1 MGGGSE
7 DSEQN
12 CLSLNLISNIM
23 YSSNF
28 KAVVDYIDDLIDIPG
43 YRSCCYAW
51 MDEGDG
57 VVLVSG
63 GDPVL
68 DIKKWW
74 LRLYLDIEGIK
85 VDVEDGCLIN
95 RSDMEFFRNCYNE
108 IDVIKDLYY
117 KAV

>member
-1 MGGGSE
+1 
-7 DSEQN
+7 
-12 CLSLNLISNIM
+12 M

-28 KAVVDYIDDLIDIPG
+28 KAVADYIGDLSDIYG
-43 YRSCCYAW
+43 SCCYAW

-57 VVLVSG
+57 VLLVSG
-63 GDPVL
+63 GDADL

-74 LRLYLDIEGIK
+74 LRLYLDIDGIK
-85 VDVEDGCLIN
+85 VEIEDGCFIDGN
-95 RSDMEFFRNCYNE
+95 DMEFFRSCYRD